1 LAACWGCWHGEAANT
16 CRHAG
21 VRVVAAVVVLWVLWV
36 AGVVFC
42 GCRVAPA
49 RLLAHP
55 RAAALACALQV
66 SSKAPAPSAYI
77 VGDMQIS
84 RLAGQLEPLS

>member
-1 LAACWGCWHGEAANT
+1 
-16 CRHAG
+16 
-21 VRVVAAVVVLWVLWV
+21 
-36 AGVVFC
+36 
-42 GCRVAPA
+42 
-49 RLLAHP
+49 LLAHP